1 MRLVDEGG
9 GYRSIERDKLRVIQ
23 TPQTFTNE
31 ILQAA
36 YVQEYLE
43 SFTDEGSVV
52 EAGGVKINLVEGEV
66 TNIKITRPM
75 DMILAEELI
84 RGRERA
90 D

>member
-1 MRLVDEGG
+1 
-9 GYRSIERDKLRVIQ
+9 
-23 TPQTFTNE
+23 
-31 ILQAA
+31 
-36 YVQEYLE
+36 
-43 SFTDEGSVV
+43 V
-52 EAGGVKINLVEGEV
+52 EWEV